1 MMKFVIY
8 SLLSSIAALH
18 GSCLQTEIFYK
29 IRQLVHKYQQSLHA
43 RHDFIEQQT
52 IEQPLDHFEP
62 SQKTFK
68 QRYWVNRNYWRK
80 KDGPVFLYIGGE
92 FEMSARFVDGG
103 NIVDLAEQY
112 GGLIFGVEHRFYG
125 LSVFEGSLEIE
136 NLVYLSSQQALADLA
151 EFCVFAR
158 KMYNL
163 TEQNK
168 WIAYGG
174 SYPGSLSA
182 WFRLKYPHLV
192 SGAVASS
199 APVQAKTD
207 FQGYNNVA
215 AASFASPLVGG
226 SVQCRSNIKKA
237 FTTVDQLIAEKNFQK
252 LEKDFSSCGDMS
264 HPNDTWVF
272 TQELMSILDSI
283 VQYNNQVPGKKNIQQ
298 VCQYV
303 TNPSMTPYQGLVRL
317 VQTFIALSKPCF
329 NYNYTAYME
338 LFKDT
343 TQDPTGKAAYRQ
355 WIYQTCSQFGYYQTC
370 EKNTSC
376 VFSVSLPD
384 LFYNL
389 AICSDVFNIPVQ
401 EVYQRVAFENAYYGG
416 DKPKGTKIVF
426 VNGSIDPWHALSV
439 LTNQSATEL
448 SIFIPGTSHCANMGS
463 DQPSDPPALR
473 QARQKVAL
481 LVGDWIKT
489 S

>member
-1 MMKFVIY
+1 MNLVIY
-8 SLLSSIAALH
+8 SLLLSIAVLH

-29 IRQLVHKYQQSLHA
+29 IRQLVHEHQHSLQA

-62 SQKTFK
+62 SQKTFE
-68 QRYWVNRNYWRK
+68 QRYWVNANYWK
-80 KDGPVFLYIGGE
+80 EKDHGPVFLYIGGE
-92 FEMSARFVDGG
+92 FPMSAGYIDGG

-112 GGLIFGVEHRFYG
+112 GGLIFGVEHRYYG
-125 LSVFEGSLEIE
+125 LSVFEGSLENE

-163 TEQNK
+163 TDQNK

-215 AASFASPLVGG
+215 AASFASPRVGG

-252 LEKDFSSCGDMS
+252 LEEDFSSCGDMS

-272 TQELMSILDSI
+272 TQHLMTVLDSI
-283 VQYNNQVPGKKNIQQ
+283 VQYNNQIPGTVNIQH
-298 VCQYV
+298 VCQYM
-303 TNPSMTPYQGLVRL
+303 TNPSMTPYQGLVLL
-317 VQTFIALSKPCF
+317 VQSFLALSKPCV

-338 LFKDT
+338 LFENT
-343 TQDPTGKAAYRQ
+343 TQDPTGGALYRQ
-355 WIYQTCSQFGYYQTC
+355 WIYQTCSQFGYCRVISILISFLFLIRTVKSPVVLPAAFYYITC
-370 EKNTSC
+370 KK
-376 VFSVSLPD
+376 
-384 LFYNL
+384 
-389 AICSDVFNIPVQ
+389 ISDV
-401 EVYQRVAFENAYYGG
+401 
-416 DKPKGTKIVF
+416 KI
-426 VNGSIDPWHALSV
+426 SDV
-439 LTNQSATEL
+439 L
-448 SIFIPGTSHCANMGS
+448 F
-463 DQPSDPPALR
+463 
-473 QARQKVAL
+473 
-481 LVGDWIKT
+481 
-489 S
+489 

>member
-1 MMKFVIY
+1 MKFVIY
-8 SLLSSIAALH
+8 SLLLSIAVLH

-29 IRQLVHKYQQSLHA
+29 IRQLVHEHQQSLQA
-43 RHDFIEQQT
+43 RHHFIEEQN

-68 QRYWVNRNYWRK
+68 QRYWVNANYWRK

-92 FEMSARFVDGG
+92 FEMSARYIDGG

-163 TEQNK
+163 TDQNK

-252 LEKDFSSCGDMS
+252 LEEDFSSCGDMS

-272 TQELMSILDSI
+272 TQQLMSILDSI
-283 VQYNNQVPGKKNIQQ
+283 VQYNNQVPGMKNIQQ

-317 VQTFIALSKPCF
+317 VQTFLVLSKPCF

-343 TQDPTGKAAYRQ
+343 TQDPTGKALYRQ
-355 WIYQTCSQFGYYQTC
+355 WTYQTCSQFGYYQTC
-370 EKNTSC
+370 EKSTSC

-389 AICSDVFNIPVQ
+389 AICSDVFNIPAE

-463 DQPSDPPALR
+463 DQPSDPLALR
-473 QARQKVAL
+473 QARQRVAL